1 MTPPSDQESGGS
13 LSPTMRRIL
22 DAAAEIKAE
31 PNAAK
36 LAFMTRALVQATL
49 PHSDPGDV
57 PIWGRTNGRLS
68 LTIKPDWQLDPKTNQ
83 PRSVGIPYGTIPRLL
98 LFWIT
103 TEAVKTK
110 SRRLEL
116 GTSLS
121 AFMRELGLQ
130 PTGGRWGSIPRLR
143 EHMKRLFRAKIS
155 FEVHHETGGD
165 KGQTWLDMQVAPK
178 GELWW
183 SHHQPDQ
190 ASLWKSWIEL
200 GDSFFEAICAAP
212 VPVDV
217 RALRALKNSPMAL
230 DLYAWLNY
238 RSFTLE
244 RQGREQFIPWR
255 GLAQQLG
262 SSYSD
267 IKDFRKNVK
276 SAIRKILTVMPGLHL
291 EFANGGLILYPG
303 KSAIPPKRGRPKLSP
318 KAPLYAGLS
327 THNHSPHGN

>member
-1 MTPPSDQESGGS
+1 
-13 LSPTMRRIL
+13 
-22 DAAAEIKAE
+22 
-31 PNAAK
+31 
-36 LAFMTRALVQATL
+36 
-49 PHSDPGDV
+49 
-57 PIWGRTNGRLS
+57 
-68 LTIKPDWQLDPKTNQ
+68 
-83 PRSVGIPYGTIPRLL
+83 
-98 LFWIT
+98 
-103 TEAVKTK
+103 
-110 SRRLEL
+110 
-116 GTSLS
+116 
-121 AFMRELGLQ
+121 
-130 PTGGRWGSIPRLR
+130 
-143 EHMKRLFRAKIS
+143 MKRLFRAKIS
-155 FEVHHETGGD
+155 FEVHHESNED

-190 ASLWKSWIEL
+190 GSLWKSWIEL

-267 IKDFRKNVK
+267 IKDFRKSVK
-276 SAIRKILTVMPGLHL
+276 SSIRKILTVMPGLHL
-291 EFANGGLILYPG
+291 EFADGGLILYPG
-303 KSAIPPKRGRPKLSP
+303 NSAIPAKRGRRKLSTKP
-318 KAPLYAGLS
+318 PV
-327 THNHSPHGN
+327 

>member
-1 MTPPSDQESGGS
+1 MTAPSDQEPGGS
-13 LSPTMRRIL
+13 LSPAMKRIL

-31 PNAAK
+31 PNAAEM
-36 LAFMTRALVQATL
+36 AFMARALVQATL

-68 LTIKPDWQLDPKTNQ
+68 LTIKPDWELDPKTNQ
-83 PRSVGIPYGTIPRLL
+83 SRNVGIPYGTIPRLL

-155 FEVHHETGGD
+155 FEVHHDSNGD

-183 SHHQPDQ
+183 NHHQPDQ

-267 IKDFRKNVK
+267 IKDFRKSVK
-276 SAIRKILTVMPGLHL
+276 SSIRKIVTVMPGLHL
-291 EFANGGLILYPG
+291 EYAEGGLILYPG
-303 KSAIPPKRGRPKLSP
+303 NSAIPAKRGRRKLSTKP
-318 KAPLYAGLS
+318 PV
-327 THNHSPHGN
+327 